1 MARVYNFSAGPSTLP
16 ESVLEKAGALA
27 ETGAA
32 ASFDVAAIMQAAV
45 TSVQADMFKVLGIAV
60 PAAVT
65 IIGAGVAVRYGIRW
79 LKSLKSA

>member
-1 MARVYNFSAGPSTLP
+1 MPLLTVT
-16 ESVLEKAGALA
+16 ALA
-27 ETGAA
+27 ETG

>member
-1 MARVYNFSAGPSTLP
+1 MPLLTVT
-16 ESVLEKAGALA
+16 ALA
-27 ETGAA
+27 EAGAA
-32 ASFDVAAIMQAAV
+32 ASFDVAAIMKAAV
-45 TSVQADMFKVLGIAV
+45 TSVQADMFKVLVIAV

>member
-1 MARVYNFSAGPSTLP
+1 MPLLTVTALS
-16 ESVLEKAGALA
+16 EAGAV
-27 ETGAA
+27 

>member
-1 MARVYNFSAGPSTLP
+1 MPLLTVT
-16 ESVLEKAGALA
+16 ALSEA
-27 ETGAA
+27 DAA
-32 ASFDVAAIMQAAV
+32 ASFDVAAIMQAAL

-79 LKSLKSA
+79 LKSLRSA

>member
-1 MARVYNFSAGPSTLP
+1 MPLLTVT
-16 ESVLEKAGALA
+16 ALA
-27 ETGAA
+27 EADAA

-60 PAAVT
+60 PVAVT

>member
-1 MARVYNFSAGPSTLP
+1 MPLLTVT
-16 ESVLEKAGALA
+16 ALA
-27 ETGAA
+27 ETGVA

>member
-1 MARVYNFSAGPSTLP
+1 MPLLTVT
-16 ESVLEKAGALA
+16 ALA

-45 TSVQADMFKVLGIAV
+45 TSVQGDLFKVLGIAV

-65 IIGAGVAVRYGIRW
+65 ILGAGVAVRSGIRW
-79 LKSLKSA
+79 LKSLRSA

>member
-1 MARVYNFSAGPSTLP
+1 MPLLTVT
-16 ESVLEKAGALA
+16 ALA

-65 IIGAGVAVRYGIRW
+65 IIGAGVAVRYVSDG
-79 LKSLKSA
+79 

>member
-1 MARVYNFSAGPSTLP
+1 MPLLTVT
-16 ESVLEKAGALA
+16 ALA
-27 ETGAA
+27 EAGAA

-65 IIGAGVAVRYGIRW
+65 IIGAGVAVRHGIRW

>member
-1 MARVYNFSAGPSTLP
+1 MPLLTVT
-16 ESVLEKAGALA
+16 ALA
-27 ETGAA
+27 EAGAA
-32 ASFDVAAIMQAAV
+32 ASFDVAAIMQTAV
-45 TSVQADMFKVLGIAV
+45 TSVLADMFKVLGIAV